1 MRRFAMLIAAAA
13 LLTGTT
19 VRAAELDVK
28 EGMYEVTIKTVMPG
42 MPMPDQTVRDC
53 VTAADRKDPQRIMKK
68 GGGGDDCALKDYKQE
83 SNRISFAI
91 SCPKEQVN
99 GKGEYRFSGD
109 GYAGTMKMTMAAPG
123 APPMSMDVQTTAKWV
138 GPCK

>member
-1 MRRFAMLIAAAA
+1 MRRFVMLFAAA
-13 LLTGTT
+13 LLP
-19 VRAAELDVK
+19 AATLLAADLDVK

-53 VTAADRKDPQRIMKK
+53 VTQADRKDPQRIMKK
-68 GGGGDDCALKDYKQE
+68 GGGGDDCAIKDYKQE

-99 GKGEYRFSGD
+99 GKGEYRFAGD
-109 GYAGTMKMTMAAPG
+109 SYAGAMQMTMAAPG
-123 APPMSMDVQTTAKWV
+123 APPMSMDVRTTAKWV